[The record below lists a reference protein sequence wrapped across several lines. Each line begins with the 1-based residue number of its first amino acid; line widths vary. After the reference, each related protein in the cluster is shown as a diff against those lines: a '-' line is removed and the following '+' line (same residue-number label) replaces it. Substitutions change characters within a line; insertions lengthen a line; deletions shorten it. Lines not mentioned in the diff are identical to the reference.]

1 VVSIPKGIENTRLNT
16 LCVQWALETF
26 LKVLTEKGI
35 GVVESG
41 CLEDTDKDGFVVL
54 LLDAQTDHALGI
66 LAKAGINIPNTK
78 ESFGLFWTSLEDRKV
93 LVAAGFDSVGLMY
106 ALLEL
111 TDRAQY
117 ADNAYEELCTLT
129 QVVEKPFNQIRS
141 IKRVFSSEIEDKP
154 WFYDHQFWD
163 EYLTALAAS
172 RLNRINLT
180 LGMAIDNA
188 HDPDLR
194 DNYFVFP
201 YPFFVKVEG
210 YDQVKAKYLSDQ
222 EREKNLETLRFI
234 AHEAKRRGIHFQ
246 LAIWTSCYQM
256 KGCPHENYPI
266 QGINE
271 ENHAIYTRDALRTL
285 LRVCPEI
292 DGVTFRLHY
301 ESGIPEPAHEF
312 WKVVFEGVKDCG
324 RTIEMDLHAKGADFE
339 MIKMAADTGMPVI
352 VAGKYHAEHF
362 ALPYHQAAIRPL
374 EMPEA
379 AKNVK
384 SDWTITAIARRFTRY
399 GYADYLRE
407 DRNYGFIY
415 RIFPGTIR
423 LLLWGDP
430 VFAAAYGRNGIFC
443 GSNGIEHMEPLTYK
457 ARKDSGFPGRRDTY
471 ADPDLQFPDNKEWR
485 KYEYFYRVWG
495 RCLYNPDCDA
505 DVWRRYLKKLF
516 GNASLACE
524 HALGYA
530 SRILPLITFS
540 HLPSAAHNGFWAEMY
555 TNMPILKESK
565 PANYGDTPEPKI
577 FSTVSPLDSA
587 MFYRIIDFAH
597 AVMEGKRDGKLSPYE
612 TADRLDAFA
621 DLAEKY
627 LKESEAEI
635 SDSRQPEY
643 RRWHVDITAQLW
655 IGRFFANKF
664 RAALEYTLYELTE
677 NINLLHEAIA
687 HYRKAKAA
695 WEEVVKET
703 RGVYREDITFG
714 FMPHMRGHWAD
725 RIDDIND
732 DIANMEKKLTL
743 SNKGSALSEVSKV
756 ILRSKADV
764 LGFSHIPPAEFVKGQ
779 SINLRADMPD
789 YTSTVRLHYRHVN
802 QSENY
807 NIVEMK
813 AEGKSYG
820 AAIPGD
826 FTDSVYPVM
835 YFFEAVNSAGAGT
848 FLPGINEAMDNQ
860 PYYVIREK
868 GAGK

>member
-1 VVSIPKGIENTRLNT
+1 M
-16 LCVQWALETF
+16 
-26 LKVLTEKGI
+26 
-35 GVVESG
+35 
-41 CLEDTDKDGFVVL
+41 
-54 LLDAQTDHALGI
+54 
-66 LAKAGINIPNTK
+66 
-78 ESFGLFWTSLEDRKV
+78 EDRKV
-93 LVAAGFDSVGLMY
+93 LTAAGFDSVGLMY

-111 TDRAQY
+111 ADRVQY
-117 ADNAYEELCTLT
+117 ADDAYEELCALT

-154 WFYDHQFWD
+154 WFYDRQFWE

-210 YDQVKAKYLSDQ
+210 YEEVRAKYLSDQ
-222 EREKNLETLRFI
+222 ERDKNLETLRFI
-234 AHEAKRRGIHFQ
+234 AHEAKRRGMHFQ

-256 KGCPHENYPI
+256 TGCPHENYPI
-266 QGINE
+266 QGMNE
-271 ENHAIYTRDALRTL
+271 KNLAPYTRDALRTL
-285 LRVCPEI
+285 LRACPEI

-339 MIKMAADTGMPVI
+339 MIKMAADTGMPVV

-379 AKNVK
+379 AKGVK

-430 VFAAAYGRNGIFC
+430 VFAAAYGRNGVFC

-457 ARKDSGFPGRRDTY
+457 ARKDSGFPGRRDPY
-471 ADPDLQFPDNKEWR
+471 ADPHLQLPDNKEWR

-505 DVWRRYLKKLF
+505 NVWRRYLKKLF
-516 GNASLACE
+516 GDASLACE
-524 HALGYA
+524 HALAYA

-555 TNMPILKESK
+555 TNMPILKETK

-587 MFYRIIDFAH
+587 MFYRIADFAQ
-597 AVMEGKRDGKLSPYE
+597 AVVAGKREGKLSPCE
-612 TADRLDAFA
+612 VADRLEALA
-621 DLAEKY
+621 DQAEKY
-627 LKESEAEI
+627 LGEAAEKIEDPYQKE
-635 SDSRQPEY
+635 Y
-643 RRWHVDITAQLW
+643 CRWRVDTAVQLW
-655 IGRFFANKF
+655 TGRFFAAKF
-664 RAALEYTLYELTE
+664 RAAVEYSLYELTE
-677 NINLLHEAIA
+677 NTGLLQDALG
-687 HYRKAKAA
+687 HYRQAKAA
-695 WEEVVKET
+695 WEEIVRET
-703 RGVYREDITFG
+703 RGVYREDVTFG

-725 RIDDIND
+725 RLDAIEE
-732 DIANMEKKLTL
+732 DIANMEKKLSL
-743 SNKGSALSEVSKV
+743 PNKGPALSEASDA

-764 LGFSHIPPAEFVKGQ
+764 RGFSHTPPVEFVKGQ
-779 SINLRADMPD
+779 DINLRAEMPD
-789 YTSTVRLHYRHVN
+789 YARVVRLHYRHVN
-802 QSENY
+802 QSESY
-807 NIVEMK
+807 NVVEMK

-820 AAIPGD
+820 AAIPGG

-835 YFFEAVNSAGAGT
+835 YFFEAVNGANAGT
-848 FLPGINEAMDNQ
+848 FLPGIGEVMDNQ